1 MERIEYTDLP
11 PILAEIEKRGFV
23 YFESGDYDL
32 TIVGV
37 RNLSENAEVDRFDD
51 RIYICYPK
59 SGKWIVEHGEATTD
73 PGRYYLTKKS
83 YKPCAIMLHDQ
94 QARSAYKLGLHR
106 GKYTALVNRGPG
118 KIKYWRDANKDLRLD
133 YGGSGSTKGVVYS
146 DKIGLN
152 IHRSSVSTSDG
163 SEYVANWSAGCQVWK
178 KPESHRRMVELANYQ
193 TTSTNINT
201 YSYCLIG
208 SKHGPNIF

>member
-11 PILAEIEKRGFV
+11 PILAEIDKRGFK
-23 YFESGDYDL
+23 YFDGGDYDL

-37 RNLSENAEVDRFDD
+37 RNLSESAEVNRFDD

-73 PGRYYLTKKS
+73 PGKYYLQKKS

-94 QARSAYKLGLHR
+94 QVRSAYTLGLHR
-106 GKYTALVNRGPG
+106 GKYTALVNRGAAKG
-118 KIKYWRDANKDLRLD
+118 KIKYWRDGNKDLRLD
-133 YGGSGSTKGVVYS
+133 YGGVVYS
-146 DKIGLN
+146 DRIGLN

-163 SEYVANWSAGCQVWK
+163 AEYVANWSAGCQVWK
-178 KPESHRRMVELANYQ
+178 KPKSHRRMVELANYQ
-193 TTSTNINT
+193 ITSTGANT

-208 SKHGPNIF
+208 SKHGSDIY